1 MSISFF
7 DAADVERFLPFDRAM
22 DALEEALR
30 GDANGVAINPEDDG
44 PRLFS
49 DAPDG
54 EFLLMPAQGPTY
66 SGVKALTVAPNNP
79 ERGFE
84 KIQGLYILYSSDTLT
99 PVAVLEGASL
109 TAIRTPAVTL
119 SAVRQLA
126 NLAPEGSEIPA
137 APRVLIFG
145 AGVQALSHARA
156 AALVFPGASFDIVG
170 RRPERIA
177 DLITALSEA
186 QETAG
191 LTVRDRTSEAD
202 QAVREA
208 DVIICV
214 TSASDPLF
222 DGNLVQNHAIVAA
235 AGTHGLERREVDD
248 ALIGRADLFV
258 EGRGS
263 AQRENGNFATA
274 LSADDWQANP
284 PKNLQDLAQGNATRT
299 PGKPAFYSGVGMSW
313 EDLVCASAI
322 ATTEIEG
329 DS

>member
-7 DAADVERFLPFDRAM
+7 DAAEVQRLLPFDRAM

-30 GDANGVAINPEDDG
+30 GDANGVSINPENDG

-54 EFLLMPAQGPTY
+54 EFLLMPAQGPEF

-79 ERGFE
+79 ARGLE
-84 KIQGLYILYSSDTLT
+84 KIQGLYILYSSDSLS

-126 NLAPEGSEIPA
+126 KLAPAGSELPD
-137 APRVLIFG
+137 APRVLVFG

-156 AALVFPGASFDIVG
+156 AAVVFPNATFEIVG

-177 DLITALSEA
+177 DLIAALAEA
-186 QETAG
+186 PETANSQ
-191 LTVRDRTSEAD
+191 VRDRTAD
-202 QAVREA
+202 ADNAVREA

-214 TSASDPLF
+214 TSSDVALF
-222 DGNLVQNHAIVAA
+222 DGNLVQDHAIVAA

-248 ALIGRADLFV
+248 ALVGRADLFV

-274 LSADDWQANP
+274 LSADDWASNP
-284 PKNLQDLAQGNATRT
+284 PKNLQDLARGTATRT
-299 PGKPAFYSGVGMSW
+299 AGRPAFYSGVGMSW

-322 ATTEIEG
+322 ATSETKG
-329 DS
+329 AS

>member
-7 DAADVERFLPFDRAM
+7 DAAEVERILPLGSAM

-30 GDANGVAINPEDDG
+30 GDANGVSINPENDG

-54 EFLLMPAQGPTY
+54 EFLLMPAQGPKF

-79 ERGFE
+79 AKGLE
-84 KIQGLYILYSSDTLT
+84 KIQGLYILYSSDALA

-126 NLAPEGSEIPA
+126 ALAPEGSEIPA
-137 APRVLIFG
+137 EPRVLIFG

-156 AALVFPGASFDIVG
+156 AAVVFPNASFDIIG
-170 RRPERIA
+170 RRPERVTE
-177 DLITALSEA
+177 LITGLAA
-186 QETAG
+186 ATETASAHV
-191 LTVRDRTSEAD
+191 TDRTNDAD
-202 QAVREA
+202 NAVREA

-214 TSASDPLF
+214 TSTATPLF
-222 DGNLVQNHAIVAA
+222 DGLLVQDHAIVAA
-235 AGTHGLERREVDD
+235 AGTHGHERREIDD
-248 ALIGRADLFV
+248 ALVNRSDVFV
-258 EGRGS
+258 EGRAS
-263 AQRENGNFATA
+263 AQRENGNLATA
-274 LSADDWQANP
+274 YTEQDWVDHP
-284 PKNLQDLAQGNATRT
+284 PANLQDLARGQATRT
-299 PGKPAFYSGVGMSW
+299 PGKPAFYTGVGMSW

-322 ATTEIEG
+322 ATAETDRE
-329 DS
+329 S